1 MLFIQTIK
9 NGANIINLDE
19 YKSIRTH
26 WITLYVNAENV
37 RYFGSF
43 EVDFFFK
50 MNQKIHW
57 K

>member
-26 WITLYVNAENV
+26 WTALYVNAENV

-43 EVDFFFK
+43 EVDFFK
-50 MNQKIHW
+50 K
-57 K
+57 